1 MNDINKFIIYNLVII
16 RKNNLTVT
24 RAEATNLNR
33 EKTHHITII
42 LQNS

>member
-24 RAEATNLNR
+24 GAKATNLNR
-33 EKTHHITII
+33 EKTYHITII